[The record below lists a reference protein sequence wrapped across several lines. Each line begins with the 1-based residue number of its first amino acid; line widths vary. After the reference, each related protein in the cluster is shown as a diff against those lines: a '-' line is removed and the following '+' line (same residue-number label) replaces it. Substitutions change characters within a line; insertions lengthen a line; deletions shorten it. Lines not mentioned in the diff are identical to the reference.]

1 MKKELTPH
9 IEYYDNGNVWIKGQ
23 KNSSGQREG
32 LWEYFWENGNIHYR
46 IPYVGG
52 KMDGIEELFYEN
64 GNINWRT
71 PYAGGEVHGIE
82 EYLDEQGNIT
92 QTRHW
97 EHGEL
102 IETTTPKPVLT
113 WT

>member
-1 MKKELTPH
+1 
-9 IEYYDNGNVWIKGQ
+9 
-23 KNSSGQREG
+23 
-32 LWEYFWENGNIHYR
+32 
-46 IPYVGG
+46 
-52 KMDGIEELFYEN
+52 MDGIEELFYEN

-102 IETTTPKPVLT
+102 IEITTPKLF
-113 WT
+113 